1 MTAPPRR
8 DRRARLAAVTAAV
21 AVAILATTTSAF
33 AQTAPS
39 QTQLLGRTAPSCV
52 TTACPDTMAL
62 TPAQQAILY
71 GMAEGAWKFFAADTD
86 PNTHLPMDSL
96 STGAAPTGDYTS
108 PTDIGVNLWS
118 IIAAHDLHLTS
129 FQQMNGSLDQ
139 ALTAIEGLEKWNG
152 FLLSWYSTKTGQA
165 INNPG
170 PDQAPITTLDGQF
183 ISTVDNGWYGAALV
197 EVRQADPV
205 LSARATRLLDAM
217 NFSQFYDAGNEATD
231 PNAGQVYGGWTVG
244 TGPAT
249 FEYGLLNTETRI
261 IEYLGI
267 GNHTLP
273 VDTWWRTWRTEP
285 AQYGQRQTPVGS
297 TVTETDPL
305 TGRTF
310 AEFEGHYT
318 YDGIDYVPSWGGTA
332 FEALMPNLVVPET
345 LDAPDGF
352 GGNDQDYTR
361 AMIAYDTGALGYK
374 VWGLSPA
381 STPDDTG
388 DYLAY
393 GSAALGTDASDT
405 DYVTGAVAPHASFL
419 ALATLPQS
427 AFRNIETMLGDF
439 PQSYGPYGFYDS
451 LNPTTGEVAHR
462 YLVLDEGML
471 FTALDNALTGQTMQR
486 RWANDPV
493 GQVDIEYLRAETMSV
508 APFVPFSSFGGRHRR

>member
-1 MTAPPRR
+1 VIS
-8 DRRARLAAVTAAV
+8 AAVVLAVSVTMVSALAGTAG
-21 AVAILATTTSAF
+21 
-33 AQTAPS
+33 S
-39 QTQLLGRTAPSCV
+39 QPAGASGNGAPSCIA
-52 TTACPDTMAL
+52 TACPDTTAL
-62 TPAQQAILY
+62 TSAQQAVLY
-71 GMAEGAWKFFAADTD
+71 GMAQDAWRFFAADTD
-86 PNTHLPMDSL
+86 PNTHLPMDSV
-96 STGAAPTGDYTS
+96 STGAAPTGHYTS

-118 IIAAHDLHLTS
+118 IIAAYDLHLTS
-129 FQQMNGSLDQ
+129 RQQMDQSLYQ
-139 ALTAIEGLEKWNG
+139 AVAAIQGLEKWNG
-152 FLLSWYSTKTGQA
+152 FLLSWYSTTTGQA

-170 PDQAPITTLDGQF
+170 PDQTPITTLTGQF
-183 ISTVDNGWYGAALV
+183 ISTVDNGWYGAGLV
-197 EVRQADPV
+197 EVRQADPG
-205 LSARATRLLDAM
+205 LAGTATRLLDAM
-217 NFSQFYDAGNEATD
+217 NFSQFYDAGDEATNV
-231 PNAGQVYGGWTVG
+231 NAGQVYGGWTVG

-249 FEYGLLNTETRI
+249 FEYGMLNTETRI

-285 AQYGQRQTPVGS
+285 SQFGQRQAPVGP
-297 TVTETDPL
+297 TVVETDPL

-310 AEFEGHYT
+310 DVVQGHYT

-332 FEALMPNLVVPET
+332 FEGLMPNLVVPET
-345 LDAPDGF
+345 LYGPQSF

-361 AMIAYDTGALGYK
+361 AMIAYDTQALGYK

-427 AFRNIETMLGDF
+427 AFRNIETMKTDF

-462 YLVLDEGML
+462 YLVLDEAML

-508 APFVPFSSFGGRHRR
+508 APFVPFSPGGYGPRS

>member
-1 MTAPPRR
+1 MSAATNGA
-8 DRRARLAAVTAAV
+8 RRARLAAVTV
-21 AVAILATTTSAF
+21 AVAIAVAATTTPALAGSAG
-33 AQTAPS
+33 S
-39 QTQLLGRTAPSCV
+39 QASGEQGQAPSCI
-52 TTACPDTMAL
+52 TTACPDTTAL
-62 TPAQQAILY
+62 TPAQQAVLY
-71 GMAEGAWKFFAADTD
+71 GIAQDTWKFFAADSD
-86 PNTHLPMDSL
+86 PNTHLPMDSV

-108 PTDIGVNLWS
+108 PTDIGVNLWG
-118 IIAAHDLHLTS
+118 IIAGYDLHLIS
-129 FQQMNGSLDQ
+129 RWQMDESLDQ
-139 ALTAIEGLEKWNG
+139 AVTAIEGLRKWNG

-170 PDQAPITTLDGQF
+170 PDQTPITTIDGQF
-183 ISTVDNGWYGAALV
+183 ISTVDNGWYGAGLV
-197 EVRQADPV
+197 EVRQADPA
-205 LSARATRLLDAM
+205 LAGTATRLLDAM
-217 NFSQFYDAGNEATD
+217 NFSQFYDAGNEATN

-285 AQYGQRQTPVGS
+285 AQYGQRQTPVGP

-310 AEFEGHYT
+310 EVMEGYYT

-345 LDAPDGF
+345 LDAPLGF
-352 GGNDQDYTR
+352 GANDQDYTR
-361 AMIAYDTGALGYK
+361 AMIAYDTEALGYK

-393 GSAALGTDASDT
+393 GSAALGTDPSDT

-427 AFRNIETMLGDF
+427 AFRNIETMLTDF

-451 LNPTTGEVAHR
+451 LNPTTGQVAHR
-462 YLVLDEGML
+462 YLVLDEAML
-471 FTALDNALTGQTMQR
+471 FTALDNALTGQTMQH
-486 RWANDPV
+486 RWASDPV
-493 GQVDIEYLRAETMSV
+493 GQVDIQYLRAETMSV
-508 APFVPFSSFGGRHRR
+508 APFVPFTSEGRSHG